1 MALEAGTII
10 EGKVTGIT
18 QFGAFISFDDGKT
31 GLVHISE
38 IAPEY
43 VKNIRD
49 HINENDVVKAK
60 ILSIDEKGKI
70 SLSIKQATLA
80 ARAKEKKAPSKPQA
94 PKRPDDFDWSKK
106 DKPTSF
112 EDMMAKFKQDSD
124 EKLSDMKR
132 GIDAKRGSSGYRRSS
147 GSF

>member
-1 MALEAGTII
+1 MALEPGTII

-18 QFGAFISFDDGKT
+18 QFGVFISFGEGKT

-49 HINENDVVKAK
+49 HVKENDVVKAK
-60 ILSIDEKGKI
+60 ILSIDDAGKI
-70 SLSIKQATLA
+70 SLSIKQAILEE
-80 ARAKEKKAPSKPQA
+80 RAKAKRAPRKPSA

-106 DKPTSF
+106 DKPATF

-132 GIDAKRGSSGYRRSS
+132 GLDSKRGSSGYRRSN